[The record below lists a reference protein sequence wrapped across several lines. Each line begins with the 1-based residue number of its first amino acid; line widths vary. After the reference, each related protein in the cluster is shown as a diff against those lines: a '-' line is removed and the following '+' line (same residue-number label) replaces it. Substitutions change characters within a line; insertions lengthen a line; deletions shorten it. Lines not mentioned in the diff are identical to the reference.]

1 MGLTGYSPRG
11 HKELDMT
18 EQLTVPFPPSVMG
31 KSGPVSCF
39 GSQLPAY
46 ISLCAG
52 IQSRGTQNRPGLPR
66 GLPCHD
72 TGREGCRPGGAKAG
86 SD

>member
-1 MGLTGYSPRG
+1 MGLMGYSPRG

-52 IQSRGTQNRPGLPR
+52 PEPG
-66 GLPCHD
+66 H
-72 TGREGCRPGGAKAG
+72 TE
-86 SD
+86 